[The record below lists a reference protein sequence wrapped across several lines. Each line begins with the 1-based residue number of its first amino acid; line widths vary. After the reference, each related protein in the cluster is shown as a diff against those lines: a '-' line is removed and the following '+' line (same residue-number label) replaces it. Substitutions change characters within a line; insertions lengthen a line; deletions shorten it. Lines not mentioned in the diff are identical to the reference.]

1 MSVPIRRR
9 RRLRCQMRF
18 TARLHFVWS
27 YYGEHLGLRIPLVV
41 RLLQV
46 LLFLLP
52 AAAVAAA
59 TATAAAA
66 ALPLSALPQPYQ
78 LVRRQSLQRLGL

>member
-27 YYGEHLGLRIPLVV
+27 YYGEHLGLRSFLALV
-41 RLLQV
+41 LLQV

-52 AAAVAAA
+52 A
-59 TATAAAA
+59 TAAAA
-66 ALPLSALPQPYQ
+66 AAAAAAAIAAAAGDLLCRNLWPLH
-78 LVRRQSLQRLGL
+78 QRS